1 MHPRQVSSP
10 HGASAGTRRG
20 YHPPLPTEFAQV
32 SERTPFTSE
41 MLFGGWWDESELL
54 EELLQTDGAGRS
66 ARGVLR
72 LC

>member
-1 MHPRQVSSP
+1 M
-10 HGASAGTRRG
+10 
-20 YHPPLPTEFAQV
+20 PTEFAQV